1 VNTRSKSPQLGP
13 ARRIQQEPAA
23 SPAAGAG
30 RESSEQV
37 ISDSPRQLDQSSR
50 LAQLRSRSPGATP
63 SGAAR
68 ALPSTDSLPDGLRTG
83 IEALSGMDMSAI
95 RVHRNSSR
103 PKQLAAHAYAQ
114 GTDIHLG
121 PGQDKHLPH
130 EAWHVVQQMQGRV
143 RPTLQ
148 MPGGP
153 ALNTDRSLESE
164 ADAMGSKA
172 VRQGPRPG
180 KAASTVGKAPA
191 QAMVQRVKGIRPDTH
206 VEVNDGGPTWYGQV
220 VSVDGDNYTIRV
232 GGMETETTVHERHV
246 DFHPVHRAI
255 NKQGVE
261 NFLYDKD
268 GRIQKGMSPKEEQ
281 QRLNIAKNPGQT
293 SSVGKYVFHSTS
305 YQNLPSI
312 LSNGIDPAKGGGP
325 GGSCELCE
333 EGQLKQTSIENSKNK
348 IAVAVDRLTMGT
360 YINQREDFASKPEQ
374 GDSARHFSVL
384 LRFKVQE
391 RHQGFKN
398 PKKTISS
405 TWSKDPDDKRAWH
418 LSNTPV
424 LPSEIEFLSHDGWH
438 PLVDIKNLDQMLDE
452 QILAS
457 PMSVS
462 QMPKGEFQRDYPGL
476 DLVF

>member
-1 VNTRSKSPQLGP
+1 MKTRIRLDKADTSSPV
-13 ARRIQQEPAA
+13 
-23 SPAAGAG
+23 
-30 RESSEQV
+30 SSRAEERSTAPERQALTG
-37 ISDSPRQLDQSSR
+37 SPRQMQQARHISQLSAPKATAGGLPEG
-50 LAQLRSRSPGATP
+50 LARGMT
-63 SGAAR
+63 
-68 ALPSTDSLPDGLRTG
+68 
-83 IEALSGMDMSAI
+83 ALSGVDLSDVQ
-95 RVHRNSSR
+95 VHTSSSR
-103 PKQLAAHAYAQ
+103 PAQLNAEAYAQ
-114 GTDIHLG
+114 GRDIHLA
-121 PGQDKHLPH
+121 PGKERHLAH
-130 EAWHVVQQMQGRV
+130 EAWHIVQQRQGRV
-143 RPTLQ
+143 RPTAQIGGQSLNDDPGLEREADVMGARAQ
-148 MPGGP
+148 ANRGANARGGP
-153 ALNTDRSLESE
+153 QQIPKRTKPTE
-164 ADAMGSKA
+164 
-172 VRQGPRPG
+172 RQTP
-180 KAASTVGKAPA
+180 VQPA
-191 QAMVQRVKGIRPDTH
+191 VQRVKGIQPDTH
-206 VEVNDGGPTWYGQV
+206 VAVNDGGPTWYGQV

-232 GGMETETTVHERHV
+232 GGMETETTVHERQV
-246 DFHPVHRAI
+246 DFHPVHKSV

-268 GRIQKGMSPKEEQ
+268 GRIKKGMSPKDEQ
-281 QRLNIAKNPGQT
+281 QRLNIAKNPGQA
-293 SSVGKYVFHSTS
+293 SNVGKYVFHSTS

-312 LSNGIDPAKGGGP
+312 LSNGIDPAKGGGS

-374 GDSARHFSVL
+374 GDSARHTSVL

-398 PKKTISS
+398 SKNTISS

-424 LPSEIEFLSHDGWH
+424 LPAEIEFLSHDGWH
-438 PLVDIKNLDQMLDE
+438 PLVDIRNLDQMLDE